1 MKWLYSILKY
11 VVGMMAIAAFA
22 GAECI
27 QLMEWS
33 HDSSIL
39 SILLAFLAPYPP
51 ILICMIADIWD
62 KIWGLV
68 LKITGCLTQFI
79 IALGFVFDVPLDE
92 QSPFMPALAGIYI
105 LLFIVLTVLLIKNRK
120 SLSIK

>member
-1 MKWLYSILKY
+1 MKWLNSILKY
-11 VVGMMAIAAFA
+11 LVGMMIISAFA

-33 HDSSIL
+33 HDSSFL
-39 SILLAFLAPYPP
+39 SILLAFLAPFPP

-79 IALGFVFDVPLDE
+79 IALGFVFDVPLEE
-92 QSPFMPALAGIYI
+92 QSPFMPAMAALY
-105 LLFIVLTVLLIKNRK
+105 VLLIIFLIVFFIKNRK
-120 SLSIK
+120 ELIVK